1 MRMYNLRRW
10 RNVAQNFREDPHNV
24 SREDR
29 MRLRLLMSGKMDA
42 LHMEVEPQSQTEKVA
57 EFMKQVNKEAKDGS
71 G

>member
-1 MRMYNLRRW
+1 
-10 RNVAQNFREDPHNV
+10 
-24 SREDR
+24 
-29 MRLRLLMSGKMDA
+29 MDA